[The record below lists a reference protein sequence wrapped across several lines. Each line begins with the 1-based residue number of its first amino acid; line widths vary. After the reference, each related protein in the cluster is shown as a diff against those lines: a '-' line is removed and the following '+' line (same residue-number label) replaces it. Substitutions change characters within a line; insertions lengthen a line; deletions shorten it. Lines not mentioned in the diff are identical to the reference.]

1 MSDKENQTSLNQASL
16 NEIIKLS
23 FPINVNGVTTDQL
36 VMRRMSTKDQRI
48 AWKLSKGDNA
58 EFEFILLCRLTDC
71 APNDLEELDFAD
83 YRKLQRAFQR
93 LSADPYD
100 SENT

>member
-1 MSDKENQTSLNQASL
+1 MNDKEENTRQSEFSL

-23 FPINVNGVTTDQL
+23 FPIKVNGIVTDQL

-48 AWKLSKGDNA
+48 ALRLSKGDQA
-58 EFEFILLCRLTDC
+58 ELEFILFSRLTDC

-93 LSADPYD
+93 LSADPCD
-100 SENT
+100 PENT

>member
-23 FPINVNGVTTDQL
+23 FPIKINGVTTDQL

-93 LSADPYD
+93 LSTDPHD